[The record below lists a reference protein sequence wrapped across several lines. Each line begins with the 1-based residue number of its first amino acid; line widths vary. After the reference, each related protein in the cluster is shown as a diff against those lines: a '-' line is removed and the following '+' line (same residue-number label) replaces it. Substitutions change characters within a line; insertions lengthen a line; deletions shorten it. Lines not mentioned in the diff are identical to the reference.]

1 MFYLIQHMWFLLLI
15 AAVLGAF
22 LMWLIRVWSKEEK
35 LSELVNGWETR
46 LSTLKTEN
54 GQLKA
59 QFQAASVK
67 LSSIATL
74 EAEVQRR
81 QQECAA
87 LSTQRQEAEQTWAKK
102 LADAEQSANTRS
114 AALDV
119 ELAKLRSE
127 CAGLTS
133 ERDALARQCDDH
145 ANQLSGLNVELQES
159 KKDLVSW
166 RERFSARD
174 TEANESLIHLT
185 AVTTEFERL
194 REATQANALVQQEVE
209 VLRQKLASAEAELGN
224 LRSEIVQT
232 QNEQNHWRQ
241 RWQESEDHYSHA
253 QTEIADLRARLQ
265 ILAQTEIEKN
275 RFQAETDS
283 LTERIVHLES
293 QIKDGDAR
301 MAALASENQRLLEQA
316 SASAAPGES
325 NAELRARAATA
336 EEEAVKLRSHLAT
349 ASYLQDEWRAKWHDI
364 DNRHSAAQLQIN
376 ELTARVGALTGLEIE
391 NNKLQED
398 VANWSS
404 KYTLLQAEADLQ
416 FNKVKELSERLAAL
430 ASDQPHDDRDNGW
443 QLK

>member
-22 LMWLIRVWSKEEK
+22 LMWLIRAWSKEEK

-67 LSSIATL
+67 LSSIPNL
-74 EAEVQRR
+74 EAEVERH
-81 QQECAA
+81 QQESTA

-102 LADAEQSANTRS
+102 LADAEQSANTKS
-114 AALDV
+114 AALDA

-133 ERDALARQCDDH
+133 ERDALARQCDEH
-145 ANQLSGLNVELQES
+145 GNQLSGLNVELHES
-159 KKDLVSW
+159 KKELVSW
-166 RERFSARD
+166 RERFTARD
-174 TEANESLIHLT
+174 AEANESLIQLS
-185 AVTTEFERL
+185 AVTGEFDRL
-194 REATQANALVQQEVE
+194 REAHSANTLVGQEAQ
-209 VLRQKLASAEAELGN
+209 VLRQNLASMEAELGN
-224 LRSEIVQT
+224 LRGEIVRAH
-232 QNEQNHWRQ
+232 NEQNHWREK
-241 RWQESEDHYSHA
+241 WQEVEDHHSRA
-253 QTEIADLRARLQ
+253 QREIADLRASLQ
-265 ILAQTEIEKN
+265 NLAQIEIEKN
-275 RFQAETDS
+275 RFQAETAS

-293 QIKDGDAR
+293 QIMDGDTR
-301 MAALASENQRLLEQA
+301 MVAMASEHQRLLEQA
-316 SASAAPGES
+316 RASARPGES
-325 NAELRARAATA
+325 NEELRARVTTA

-349 ASYLQDEWRAKWHDI
+349 ASYLQDEWRVKWHDI
-364 DNRHSAAQLQIN
+364 DNKHSAAQLQIN
-376 ELTARVGALTGLEIE
+376 ELTARVGALTGLELE
-391 NNKLQED
+391 NTKLQND

-430 ASDQPHDDRDNGW
+430 ASEQPHDDRDNGW